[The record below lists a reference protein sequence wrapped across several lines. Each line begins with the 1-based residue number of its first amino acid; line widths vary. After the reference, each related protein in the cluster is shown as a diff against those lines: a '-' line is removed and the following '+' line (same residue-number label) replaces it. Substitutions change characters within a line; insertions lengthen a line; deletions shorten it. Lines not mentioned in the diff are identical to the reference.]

1 MFFCISNG
9 DRKVGSDKFPLM
21 AEHLCL
27 RRGQQGAFCPGVVE
41 LEPMCYLQGLIK
53 CQQHDGFFGLQL

>member
-27 RRGQQGAFCPGVVE
+27 RRGQGAFCPGVVE
-41 LEPMCYLQGLIK
+41 LEPMWLSPGINQMSAT
-53 CQQHDGFFGLQL
+53 